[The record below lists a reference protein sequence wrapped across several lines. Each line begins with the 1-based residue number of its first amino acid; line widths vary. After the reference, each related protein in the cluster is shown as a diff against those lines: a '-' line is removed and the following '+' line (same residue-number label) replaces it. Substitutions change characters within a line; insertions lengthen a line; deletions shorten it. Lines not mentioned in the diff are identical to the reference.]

1 MRGTCAIDGCKN
13 NVYKKDMCCQHYYR
27 SRKYGSPYAK
37 PERDSSTFLPS
48 GSFKNNP
55 REYKSWRS
63 MVDRC
68 TNPKNSCYKYYGGRG
83 IRVCERWLGQVGLK
97 HFIEDMGPR
106 PEGFSIDRIDPNG
119 DYCPENCRWAD
130 YTTQSY
136 NRRARKHSTEFTGVS
151 RVFHHGRY
159 YFAAHI
165 SKNGFVA
172 QKRFLT
178 VEEAIAWR
186 REMEALLYE

>member
-1 MRGTCAIDGCKN
+1 
-13 NVYKKDMCCQHYYR
+13 
-27 SRKYGSPYAK
+27 
-37 PERDSSTFLPS
+37 
-48 GSFKNNP
+48 
-55 REYKSWRS
+55 

-83 IRVCERWLGQVGLK
+83 IRVCERWLGQAGLK

-106 PEGFSIDRIDPNG
+106 PEGFSIDRIDPDG
-119 DYCPENCRWAD
+119 DYCLENCRWAD

-136 NRRARKHSTEFTGVS
+136 NRRARKRSTEFTGVS
-151 RVFHHGRY
+151 KVFHHGRY
-159 YFAAHI
+159 YFAAYI

-178 VEEAIAWR
+178 VDEAIAWR